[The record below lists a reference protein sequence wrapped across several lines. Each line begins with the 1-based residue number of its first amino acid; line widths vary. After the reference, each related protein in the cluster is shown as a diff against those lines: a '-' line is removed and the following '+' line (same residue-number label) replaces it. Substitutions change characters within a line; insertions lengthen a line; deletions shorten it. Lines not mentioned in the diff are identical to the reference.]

1 MQGELMKIRDVSV
14 KYGLTTRALAYYEE
28 MGLIESS
35 HAEGYA
41 YRCYDDKALKRIE
54 QILILRRLEISI
66 KDIQRILASGSAA
79 VLLDVLREK
88 IGRIDHEAELLKR
101 LKDIILTMMDQVKEY
116 DVSSEMD
123 LKLLYAKA
131 NEVGLYID
139 GFQDAEKARMVTDLA
154 ETVAQLERMPDIR
167 IIRLPAVKMARS
179 GHTDLGAFDAWW
191 GGVKVPQQV
200 FPRDFLWFNP
210 HFQDFEWLFALP
222 EEDTDTDGYEVFDFP
237 GGLYAV
243 ATAFDDD
250 DVGRVNRLVHRWVEE
265 SRVYE
270 ASTLESDEAERYDMG
285 HIVGC
290 MLFEDGSKREQMDL
304 FIPIVVRRELQGK

>member
-1 MQGELMKIRDVSV
+1 MKIRDVSL

-35 HAEGYA
+35 HAQGYA
-41 YRCYDDKALKRIE
+41 YRCYDDKALMRIE

-66 KDIQRILASGSAA
+66 KDIQRILASGSAL
-79 VLLDVLREK
+79 VLIKVLREK
-88 IGRIDHEAELLKR
+88 IDKIDHETVLLKR
-101 LKDIILTMMDQVKEY
+101 LKDIVLTIMDQVKEY

-123 LKLLYAKA
+123 LRLLYAKA
-131 NEVGLYID
+131 NEVELYID
-139 GFQDAEKARMVTDLA
+139 GFQDAQRDHAVTDLA
-154 ETVAQLERMPDIR
+154 ETVAQLEKMPDIR
-167 IIRLPAVKMARS
+167 IIRLPRLKMARS
-179 GHTDLGAFDAWW
+179 GHTDLGAFDTWW
-191 GGVKVPQQV
+191 SSVKVPQQV

-222 EEDTDTDGYEVFDFP
+222 NEDSDTVGYEVFDFP

-250 DVGRVNRLVHRWVEE
+250 DVTRVNRLVHRWADE

-270 ASTLESDEAERYDMG
+270 VSTLENDEAERYDMG

-290 MLFEDGSKREQMDL
+290 MLFEDGTKREQMDL
-304 FIPIVVRRELQGK
+304 FIPFVERRGLQAK